1 MRSYRAALAALAVT
15 IAACQLELGGEA
27 FVAGHG
33 ASDGAGATADAALSD
48 VTGFAEPDESSA
60 GDDAGVPALVGRGS
74 VGAGADAAPPT
85 GRDAGGDAD
94 GASSVAALEAGAIAD
109 ADAGVDAGTQCSRLV
124 QCCPRLL
131 APPLAIAC
139 IASAMQD
146 AGEAACGATMASL
159 VDAGICP

>member
-1 MRSYRAALAALAVT
+1 MRSHRAALAALAVT

-27 FVAGHG
+27 FVAGHDS
-33 ASDGAGATADAALSD
+33 SDDAGATADAALSD
-48 VTGFAEPDESSA
+48 VIGFAEPEDSSA

-74 VGAGADAAPPT
+74 VGAGAAATPPS
-85 GRDAGGDAD
+85 RDAGGDAD
-94 GASSVAALEAGAIAD
+94 GASSLDALEAGAIAD
-109 ADAGVDAGTQCSRLV
+109 ADAGTQCGRLV

-131 APPLAIAC
+131 APPLALAC

-146 AGEAACGATMASL
+146 AGEAACEATMASL

>member
-1 MRSYRAALAALAVT
+1 MRSSRAALAALAVT

-27 FVAGHG
+27 FVAAHG
-33 ASDGAGATADAALSD
+33 ASDAAGPTADAALSD
-48 VTGFAEPDESSA
+48 VTAFTEPDDSSA
-60 GDDAGVPALVGRGS
+60 ADDAGVPALVGRGS
-74 VGAGADAAPPT
+74 VGAGAAATPPT

-94 GASSVAALEAGAIAD
+94 GASSLAAREAGAIAD
-109 ADAGVDAGTQCSRLV
+109 ADAGTQCGRLV

-131 APPLAIAC
+131 APPLALAC

-146 AGEAACGATMASL
+146 AGEAACEATMASL